1 MRLLIAIARAFV
13 TNDDAWWL
21 SIDQPT
27 TLRECA
33 SSTTQQ

>member
-1 MRLLIAIARAFV
+1 LVIAIERAFV
-13 TNDDAWWL
+13 TSDDAWWL

-27 TLRECA
+27 ILRECA